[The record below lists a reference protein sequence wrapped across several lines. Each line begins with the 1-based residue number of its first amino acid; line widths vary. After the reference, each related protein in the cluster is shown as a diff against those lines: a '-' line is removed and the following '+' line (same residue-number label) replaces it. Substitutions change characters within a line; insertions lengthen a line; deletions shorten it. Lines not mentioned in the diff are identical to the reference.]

1 MKFTE
6 CALDCG
12 IIELMIGSGHAFKI
26 GTYIIL
32 IDHTNKD

>member
-12 IIELMIGSGHAFKI
+12 IIELMIGSGHAFQYR
-26 GTYIIL
+26 YIYN
-32 IDHTNKD
+32 ID